1 MIRRNK
7 HSTGKPP
14 KLIIE
19 ANHFTLQM
27 YEVKLLVKQIETNR
41 PQMSLGEAIS
51 SLSYVPDTYPQYSI
65 VPTNVLSLSSL
76 SQESSL

>member
-1 MIRRNK
+1 
-7 HSTGKPP
+7 
-14 KLIIE
+14 
-19 ANHFTLQM
+19 M

-41 PQMSLGEAIS
+41 PEMSWGKAIS